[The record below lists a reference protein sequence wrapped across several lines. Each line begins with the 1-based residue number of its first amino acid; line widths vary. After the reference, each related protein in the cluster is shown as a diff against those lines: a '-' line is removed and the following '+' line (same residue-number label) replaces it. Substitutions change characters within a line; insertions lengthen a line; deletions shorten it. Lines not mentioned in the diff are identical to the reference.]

1 MIKIYICE
9 DIEEQ
14 RNRIRSLV
22 KDIILEEKLDMTIEI
37 ASPNPMEILNKA
49 KENDKDI
56 SLYFFD
62 VDLNSNINGIDLAS
76 KIREFDQR
84 GFIVFITTHGEM
96 SYLTFTYKVEAMD
109 YIIKDDYSNMAERIK
124 ECILEAKK
132 RYLKSDE
139 EEGKVFTI
147 RKEDKVINVKYKDM
161 LFFETSDTIHKII
174 LHAINRQVEFYGK
187 MKDIEETLDE
197 SFVRFHRAYVV
208 NKNNI
213 SEIDRKNRIIHM
225 INGEICYSSAKNLEK
240 FYKGKF

>member
-9 DIEEQ
+9 DIEEH
-14 RNRIRSLV
+14 RNRIRRIV
-22 KDIILEEKLDMTIEI
+22 KDIILEEELDMTIEI
-37 ASPNPMEILNKA
+37 ASPNPMEVLNKA

-56 SLYFFD
+56 SLYFLD
-62 VDLNSNINGIDLAS
+62 VGLNSDINGITLAS
-76 KIREFDQR
+76 KIREFDEK
-84 GFIVFITTHGEM
+84 GFIVFVTTHGEM

-124 ECILEAKK
+124 QCILETKK

-139 EEGKVFTI
+139 DDGEIFTI
-147 RKEDKVINVKYKDM
+147 RKEDKVINVKYKDI

-197 SFVRFHRAYVV
+197 RFIRFHRAYLV
-208 NKNNI
+208 NKDNI
-213 SEIDRKNRIIHM
+213 SEVDKKNRIIHM
-225 INGEICYSSAKNLEK
+225 INGEICYSSAKNLEN
-240 FYKGKF
+240 FCTR

>member
-14 RNRIRSLV
+14 KNRIRGIV

-37 ASPNPMEILNKA
+37 ASQNPMEVLNKA

-56 SLYFFD
+56 SLYFLD
-62 VDLNSNINGIDLAS
+62 VDLHSNINGIALAS
-76 KIREFDQR
+76 KIREFDER

-109 YIIKDDYSNMAERIK
+109 YIIKDDYSNMTERIK
-124 ECILEAKK
+124 QCILEAKK

-139 EEGKVFTI
+139 DDGEIFTI
-147 RKEDKVINVKYKDM
+147 RKEDKIINIKYNDI
-161 LFFETSDTIHKII
+161 LFFETSDTIHKI
-174 LHAINRQVEFYGK
+174 LVHAINRQVEFYGK

-197 SFVRFHRAYVV
+197 RFVRFHRAYLV
-208 NKNNI
+208 NKDNI

-225 INGEICYSSAKNLEK
+225 INGEICYSSAKNLEN
-240 FYKGKF
+240 F

>member
-1 MIKIYICE
+1 MLKVFICE
-9 DIEEQ
+9 DNKEE
-14 RNRIRSLV
+14 RERFSKIIS
-22 KDIILEEKLDMTIEI
+22 DIILIENYDIELELVSSNPNELINHI
-37 ASPNPMEILNKA
+37 AN
-49 KENDKDI
+49 NDF
-56 SLYFFD
+56 SGLYFLD
-62 VDLNSNINGIDLAS
+62 IDLKSEINGIELAA
-76 KIREFDQR
+76 KIRKYDSR
-84 GFIVFITTHGEM
+84 GFIVFITTHAEM
-96 SYLTFTYKVEAMD
+96 SYLTFIYKVEAMD

-197 SFVRFHRAYVV
+197 SFVRFHRAYLV